1 LVTLCIPH
9 GEDKEKKQT
18 TFQHYHNEPEINKQ
32 KKCTHMLNTAILNAF
47 KDKNTSGRTFIQ
59 KVSVPKSHLGIQ
71 TVTFSRFCKSQSLCN
86 TVIFSYLLSAE
97 GQYLY
102 TSYQEVTTGVLCK
115 KQTLPF
121 MVY

>member
-1 LVTLCIPH
+1 MHLKTKIRQVEHLFRRFLFQNLTLVF
-9 GEDKEKKQT
+9 KQLPLAD
-18 TFQHYHNEPEINKQ
+18 F
-32 KKCTHMLNTAILNAF
+32 
-47 KDKNTSGRTFIQ
+47 
-59 KVSVPKSHLGIQ
+59 V
-71 TVTFSRFCKSQSLCN
+71 KSQSLCN